1 MKNKFFYV
9 ESLVDHRKFPCA
21 IAVAVMAVAMTLSF
35 SGCSFKVD
43 SNAQSSSVTV
53 SNVTLTAEQRQKIQ
67 FYTFA
72 PSKFQKVTETTG
84 TVDFDNDQA
93 TSVLAPFGGPVSK
106 LLVNP
111 GDKVKAGDRLA
122 EVDSPDFAAAISA
135 YRKVLATAQTLR
147 RVADMDKDLIQH
159 NGVAQR
165 EEEQAQTDAANAEAD
180 RDAALQT
187 LVSLNLDP
195 QVIKDL
201 QAGRP
206 VARPDGII
214 RSPITGT
221 VVEKLITPGELLTAG
236 TTPCFTVADLS
247 RVWVMT
253 QIFGSDLASVSVGD
267 HAEVVSGIA
276 TNSFSGTV
284 DNISALVNPDTR
296 AVLVRV
302 VVDNPG
308 DFLKKQ
314 MYVHVRIQAR
324 KESSGLLVPV
334 SAILRD
340 DVNLPFVYIVQLDS
354 SFARRHVT
362 LGYRTGDQYDI
373 PDGLQAGDQIVI
385 DGALFVQFMKT
396 NERPSA
402 SNRLRAANG
411 FDDEPGRRFFVAT
424 TFSRCP
430 ADARADRRRI
440 AVAGAPAGGR
450 LSRSL
455 AAARQNHHPMAR
467 PCRRGSGTA
476 HHCAGRSRDEWHSK
490 DDHAALHLA
499 LWFVGRHAHLSQ
511 WHGQ

>member
-1 MKNKFFYV
+1 MKNKFPQIEAAAGACSCDAPSQNVAATPSSRERTGIY
-9 ESLVDHRKFPCA
+9 SLNNAEIIGDEASPALSATRASQLRALRLHVSTA
-21 IAVAVMAVAMTLSF
+21 TVTLNALVLLAGTMILSF
-35 SGCSFKVD
+35 TGCSSKSD
-43 SNAQSSSVTV
+43 SNESASSITV
-53 SNVTLTAEQRQKIQ
+53 SNVTLSAEQKTKIQ
-67 FYTFA
+67 FYTVA
-72 PSKFQKVTETTG
+72 PSTFHKTTETTG

-111 GDKVKAGDRLA
+111 GDKVKAGDALA

-135 YRKVLATAQTLR
+135 YRKALATAQTLR

-206 VARPDGII
+206 VLRPGGQIN
-214 RSPITGT
+214 SPIGGT

-253 QIFGSDLASVSVGD
+253 QIFGSDLDSVSIGD
-267 HAEVVSGIA
+267 AAEIFTSIA
-276 TNSFSGTV
+276 TNSFSGKV
-284 DNISALVNPDTR
+284 DNISALVDPTTR
-296 AVLVRV
+296 SVMVRV
-302 VVDNPG
+302 VVENPG
-308 DFLKKQ
+308 DLLKKQ
-314 MYVHVRIQAR
+314 MYVRVKIQAHQ
-324 KESSGLLVPV
+324 ESTGLLVPV

-340 DVNLPFVYIVQLDS
+340 DVNLPFVYVVQSDG

-373 PDGLQAGDQIVI
+373 PDGLQVGDQIVV
-385 DGALFVQFMKT
+385 DGAIFVQF
-396 NERPSA
+396 
-402 SNRLRAANG
+402 L
-411 FDDEPGRRFFVAT
+411 
-424 TFSRCP
+424 
-430 ADARADRRRI
+430 
-440 AVAGAPAGGR
+440 
-450 LSRSL
+450 
-455 AAARQNHHPMAR
+455 QN
-467 PCRRGSGTA
+467 
-476 HHCAGRSRDEWHSK
+476 
-490 DDHAALHLA
+490 
-499 LWFVGRHAHLSQ
+499 Q
-511 WHGQ
+511 

>member
-1 MKNKFFYV
+1 MKNKLFCENLLAELPV
-9 ESLVDHRKFPCA
+9 KFSRA
-21 IAVAVMAVAMTLSF
+21 RVFAFMAMATIVLFTS
-35 SGCSFKVD
+35 CSSKSD
-43 SNAQSSSVTV
+43 SSEQASSVTA
-53 SNVTLTAEQRQKIQ
+53 SNVTLTAEQKQKIQ
-67 FYTFA
+67 FYTVA
-72 PSKFQKVTETTG
+72 PSKFHKTTETTG

-111 GDKVKAGDRLA
+111 GDKVKAGDALA

-135 YRKVLATAQTLR
+135 YRKALATAQTLR

-195 QVIKDL
+195 QVIQDL

-206 VARPDGII
+206 VSRPGGMIN
-214 RSPITGT
+214 SPIAGT

-267 HAEVVSGIA
+267 SAEIETGIA
-276 TNSFSGTV
+276 TNSFSGKV
-284 DNISALVNPDTR
+284 DNISALVDPTTR
-296 AVLVRV
+296 SVMVRV
-302 VVDNPG
+302 VVENPG
-308 DFLKKQ
+308 DILKKQ
-314 MYVHVRIQAR
+314 MYVRVKIQAHQ
-324 KESSGLLVPV
+324 ESSGLLVPV

-340 DVNLPFVYIVQLDS
+340 DVNLPFVYVVQPDG

-385 DGALFVQFMKT
+385 DGAIFVQFM
-396 NERPSA
+396 
-402 SNRLRAANG
+402 
-411 FDDEPGRRFFVAT
+411 
-424 TFSRCP
+424 
-430 ADARADRRRI
+430 
-440 AVAGAPAGGR
+440 
-450 LSRSL
+450 
-455 AAARQNHHPMAR
+455 QN
-467 PCRRGSGTA
+467 
-476 HHCAGRSRDEWHSK
+476 
-490 DDHAALHLA
+490 
-499 LWFVGRHAHLSQ
+499 Q
-511 WHGQ
+511 

>member
-1 MKNKFFYV
+1 MKNNLKRLQKLFIDVAAVCDRRALPVNSQFFGAHSAPLQKAGV
-9 ESLVDHRKFPCA
+9 ARA
-21 IAVAVMAVAMTLSF
+21 IAVVGLAVATLMVF
-35 SGCSFKVD
+35 TGCSPKVD
-43 SNAQSSSVTV
+43 SSTQPSSVTV

-67 FYTFA
+67 FYTVA
-72 PSKFQKVTETTG
+72 PSKFHKTTETVG

-111 GDKVKAGDRLA
+111 GDKVNAGDALA

-135 YRKVLATAQTLR
+135 YRKALATAQTLR

-195 QVIKDL
+195 QVIADL

-206 VARPDGII
+206 VSRPGGRIN
-214 RSPITGT
+214 SPIAGT

-267 HAEVVSGIA
+267 SAEIETGIA
-276 TNSFSGTV
+276 TNSFSGKV
-284 DNISALVNPDTR
+284 DNISALVDTTTR
-296 AVLVRV
+296 SVMVRV
-302 VVDNPG
+302 VVENPG
-308 DFLKKQ
+308 DLLKKQ
-314 MYVHVRIQAR
+314 MYVRVKIQAHQ
-324 KESSGLLVPV
+324 ESTGLLIPV

-340 DVNLPFVYIVQLDS
+340 DVNLPFVYVVQPDG

-373 PDGLQAGDQIVI
+373 PEGLQVGDQIVV
-385 DGALFVQFMKT
+385 DGAIFVQF
-396 NERPSA
+396 
-402 SNRLRAANG
+402 L
-411 FDDEPGRRFFVAT
+411 
-424 TFSRCP
+424 
-430 ADARADRRRI
+430 
-440 AVAGAPAGGR
+440 
-450 LSRSL
+450 
-455 AAARQNHHPMAR
+455 QN
-467 PCRRGSGTA
+467 
-476 HHCAGRSRDEWHSK
+476 
-490 DDHAALHLA
+490 
-499 LWFVGRHAHLSQ
+499 Q
-511 WHGQ
+511 